1 MLFFLF
7 CKYIL
12 VLGPSS
18 YMSMP
23 SVWSFSPR
31 LTHLIHY
38 RCIYLH
44 ISVYYVYLF
53 GVDNSCFFF
62 FFFNFLDDL
71 DKLVK
76 FSTQYSWTAQRWVFQ
91 QGYFLLTS
99 IFLIFDFHQAAEK
112 VVIRSFLELVLLM
125 ASWMHWDT
133 HASH

>member
-31 LTHLIHY
+31 HTHLIHY

-62 FFFNFLDDL
+62 FFNFLDDL

-76 FSTQYSWTAQRWVFQ
+76 FSTQYSCIAQRWVFQ

-99 IFLIFDFHQAAEK
+99 IILIFDFHQAAEK
-112 VVIRSFLELVLLM
+112 VVISSFLELVLVM
-125 ASWMHWDT
+125 ASWMPWDT
-133 HASH
+133 HAPH